1 MDNLQPDE
9 LQERRRG
16 AAAGDV
22 TELLMSLQALLE
34 ERAELPELVGRLG
47 GSRAEHRASLN
58 ALARILGDSPSSDGS
73 SSR

>member
-1 MDNLQPDE
+1 MGGLTD
-9 LQERRRG
+9 RT
-16 AAAGDV
+16 V

-47 GSRAEHRASLN
+47 GSWAEHRASLN